1 MRAVRL
7 RRDKIVVALEHKVLM
22 YNFADLRLEH
32 STETL
37 ANPHGLAALS
47 PAPEHNVLACPGLHC
62 GQARWP
68 YTRTLHSAGWLAC
81 PSQLGQQ
88 PHK

>member
-62 GQARWP
+62 GQARSALE
-68 YTRTLHSAGWLAC
+68 TLDTPGML
-81 PSQLGQQ
+81 PSHPEDSRL
-88 PHK
+88 P